1 MLSLLSRSI
10 VVRLAFYYG
19 ALAAVYLAG
28 WYWLPEHIL
37 DLIYE
42 LHTAWIRIL
51 PTGDFAEGLFGG
63 GPAAPLGVAGGAVL
77 ATVASVTG
85 FILALPVAWVYM
97 YTRRKKGYTQS
108 VVHSLILLPVLVA
121 AVVVLV
127 KNSLALAF
135 ALAGIVAAV
144 RFRNTL
150 EDSKDAV
157 YIFLATV
164 LGLAAGAQ
172 PGVAVALSVLFN
184 IVVLTLWYTDFA
196 RAPMGLE
203 DDRARKQMKKA
214 LDMANRT
221 SMFVARLDSEIL
233 ETMGPAQLDALAER
247 VRKRRSDAGIGEV
260 KGGDKSREGSL
271 RVTMQQ
277 TPEARQVVEQAF
289 GPLVKRWSIQ
299 RIERSDGGKD
309 TIVYWLRLRKGTVPS
324 QVTAAI
330 QLAARELVELVEFH
344 EREGS
349 E

>member
-10 VVRLAFYYG
+10 VVRLALYYG

-28 WYWLPEHIL
+28 WYWLPQHVL
-37 DLIYE
+37 DLIAE
-42 LHTAWIRIL
+42 LHVAWIRIL

-63 GPAAPLGVAGGAVL
+63 GPTAPLGVAGGAVL

-172 PGVAVALSVLFN
+172 PGVAVALSMLFN

-196 RAPMGLE
+196 RNPMGLE
-203 DDRARKQMKKA
+203 DERARKQMKKA

-247 VRKRRSDAGIGEV
+247 VRKRRSEAGSEEV

-271 RVTMQQ
+271 RVVMQQ
-277 TPEARQVVEQAF
+277 TPEARQVVEQSF

-299 RIERSDGGKD
+299 RIERSDAGKE
-309 TIVYWLRLRKGTVPS
+309 TIIYWLRLRKGTVPS

-330 QLAARELVELVEFH
+330 QLAARELAEQVEFS

-349 E
+349 G

>member
-10 VVRLAFYYG
+10 VARLAAYYG
-19 ALAAVYLAG
+19 ALAAIYLAG
-28 WYWLPEHIL
+28 WLWLPQHVL
-37 DLIYE
+37 DFIYE
-42 LHTAWIRIL
+42 LHVAWIRIL
-51 PTGDFAEGLFGG
+51 PTGDFVEGFFGG
-63 GPAAPLGVAGGAVL
+63 NPAAPLGVAGGAVL
-77 ATVASVTG
+77 ATVASITG

-184 IVVLTLWYTDFA
+184 IVVLSLWYTDFA
-196 RAPMGLE
+196 RNPVGLE
-203 DDRARKQMKKA
+203 DERARRQMKKA
-214 LDMANRT
+214 LDIANRT

-233 ETMGPAQLDALAER
+233 EAMDPAQLDALAER
-247 VRKRRSDAGIGEV
+247 VRRRRAEAGEGEV
-260 KGGDKSREGSL
+260 KGEQSREGSL

-277 TPEARQVVEQAF
+277 TGDARAVVEQAF

-299 RIERSDGGKD
+299 RIERGEPGKE
-309 TIVYWLRLRKGTVPS
+309 TVIYWLRLRKGAVPS
-324 QVTAAI
+324 QVMAAV
-330 QLAARELVELVEFH
+330 QLAARDLVDLVEFS
-344 EREGS
+344 EREGGGG
-349 E
+349 